1 MPPNEAGLGTA
12 AASRLAART
21 AVWRHGDNVHT
32 PARAATGVR
41 RPDMPYTPHQA
52 VQGIVEALLP
62 PLLLLVQIPE
72 PSCRLFLTAPVLPP
86 PGLGLRGRIPDDG
99 PFPARSST
107 DKLGPTAGSVNRDNS
122 MRDLRPS
129 DHTAAGPS
137 RVPLGRYRGN
147 SAGRMSPGKP
157 SAQPLGTA
165 VRSALRDSAMRGTE
179 CVNCARSFPGKRC
192 SNAPFYPA
200 PVRRVVATR
209 RLQPDGQ
216 PPVAALRRS

>member
-1 MPPNEAGLGTA
+1 M
-12 AASRLAART
+12 ASRLAART
-21 AVWRHGDNVHT
+21 AVWRHGDKEHT
-32 PARAATGVR
+32 PARAAAGVR
-41 RPDMPYTPHQA
+41 RPDMPYTPDQA

-86 PGLGLRGRIPDDG
+86 PGPGLRGRIPDEG
-99 PFPARSST
+99 PFTARSST

-157 SAQPLGTA
+157 STQPLGTA

-179 CVNCARSFPGKRC
+179 CVNCARSFLREGAQQCPLLPGAC
-192 SNAPFYPA
+192 
-200 PVRRVVATR
+200 
-209 RLQPDGQ
+209 
-216 PPVAALRRS
+216 AAGCGNEVPTA